1 MVIIVRMGGASANG
15 GDGSGRGAVDV
26 VGLDHWFS
34 MGRRAGRAD
43 TALARLAL
51 ALLAGL
57 VIRLIPGIGGGMVE
71 GISIEGSR
79 KLRVRERSGRSAM
92 FFLEDRF
99 EDTVVDEGCA
109 TGAIVLGPVKNH
121 ELVEVVGR
129 N

>member
-15 GDGSGRGAVDV
+15 GDGGRGAVNV

-57 VIRLIPGIGGGMVE
+57 VIRLLPGIGGGMVE

-92 FFLEDRF
+92 FLLEDRF

-129 N
+129 H